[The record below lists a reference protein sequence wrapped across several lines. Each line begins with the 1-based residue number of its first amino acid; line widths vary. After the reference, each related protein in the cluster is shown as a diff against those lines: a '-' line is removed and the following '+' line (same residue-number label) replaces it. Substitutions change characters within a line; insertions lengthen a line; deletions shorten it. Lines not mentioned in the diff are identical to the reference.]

1 MFCAGPEHGNDAEM
15 LETLLPLLDRGGVR
29 LVLAGHEH
37 NFQMSEVDGRTYVV
51 SGAGGKLRE
60 EVPEQFED
68 AHTTAWA
75 AQAHL
80 LLVEVE
86 GDQARLT
93 PVSGLMPDGSLHLM
107 TALTKENRI
116 VRPPMTVERPSP

>member
-1 MFCAGPEHGNDAEM
+1 M
-15 LETLLPLLDRGGVR
+15 LDSLLPLFERGGVR

-37 NFQMSEVDGRTYVV
+37 NFQLSLVDGRTYVV

-60 EVPEQFED
+60 EVPQGFDD

-80 LLVEVE
+80 LIVEIDRE
-86 GDQARLT
+86 EARLT
-93 PVSGLMPDGSLHLM
+93 PVSGLMADGSLHPM
-107 TALTKENRI
+107 TALTKHNQV
-116 VRPPMTVERPSP
+116 VRPPFVVRAP